1 MSDPL
6 PPAPP
11 DDDRFAAPQRF
22 TPPDELLAR
31 FLRLVVAM
39 IALAIVLA
47 VLPLPSFVHVL
58 VLLVLPV
65 FVLISAIEYHDAGR
79 SMFIR
84 RHTRKLWEF
93 RRDRATVFEASGR
106 AAEPISAG
114 LRRAWLLLGLF
125 AAVFLIGLVLAALS
139 AGVSERL
146 YG

>member
-1 MSDPL
+1 MSDP
-6 PPAPP
+6 PPPVPP
-11 DDDRFAAPQRF
+11 DDERFAAPQRF

-31 FLRLVVAM
+31 FGRLVVAM

-84 RHTRKLWEF
+84 RYTQRLWEF
-93 RRDRATVFEASGR
+93 RHDRATVFEASRR
-106 AAEPISAG
+106 AAEPVSAG

-125 AAVFLIGLVLAALS
+125 AAVFLIGLVLAGLS

>member
-1 MSDPL
+1 
-6 PPAPP
+6 
-11 DDDRFAAPQRF
+11 
-22 TPPDELLAR
+22 
-31 FLRLVVAM
+31 M
-39 IALAIVLA
+39 IALAIVLT
-47 VLPLPSFVHVL
+47 VLPLPSFVHVLVLL

-84 RHTRKLWEF
+84 RSTRKLWEF
-93 RRDRATVFEASGR
+93 HHDRATVFEASRR
-106 AAEPISAG
+106 AAEPVSAG

-125 AAVFLIGLVLAALS
+125 AAVFLIGLVLAGLS